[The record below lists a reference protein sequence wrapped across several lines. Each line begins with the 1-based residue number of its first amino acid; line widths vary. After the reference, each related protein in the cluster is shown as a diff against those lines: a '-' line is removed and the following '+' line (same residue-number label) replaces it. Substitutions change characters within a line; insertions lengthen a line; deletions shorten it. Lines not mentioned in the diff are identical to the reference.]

1 MNTGGP
7 ASRVQHA
14 ADVLDEH
21 GPWPGLDD
29 DPAGGWP
36 EVAVISGASGGSGF
50 RPRLARDAAK

>member
-1 MNTGGP
+1 MNAGGAA
-7 ASRVQHA
+7 ASVQHA

-21 GPWPGLDD
+21 GPSSGLDD

-36 EVAVISGASGGSGF
+36 EVAVIGGASGGSGL